1 MKKILIVTWVPM
13 YIWDFKRLDLHNLKK
28 KFEIII
34 YDISAIY
41 FKKINLKKIY
51 KKKNLVKALQFSNI
65 KDFYKKMRKQ
75 KIDLI
80 INLTG
85 VKKSNFIYKEMEKKN
100 VKILNF
106 IDARDLFY
114 FFYPKKI
121 YYFLRY
127 LLKKLVINLKKKSN
141 EISIISGHNFMNN
154 YFSLG
159 HKKINSHSINYDY
172 YLRKKKFL
180 KKNKNKKIVSYLDSG
195 HGFHPDYVLNKNTN
209 KEFDIK
215 KFSTKLNYL
224 FFILKKKGYKIY
236 FLSHPKI
243 SKKQQLIYKNCKIVY
258 FKTYEY
264 VKLSDFIITSHS
276 STIDYPIILKKKIL
290 RIYSKEFKSYPVVE
304 KIFNLT
310 SKFFGNRG
318 LNIDNIK
325 ELSKNKLDKAT
336 LFPGKK
342 YEEFLN
348 KFIRHPKSKNEKF
361 SDIISRVIS

>member
-13 YIWDFKRLDLHNLKK
+13 YSWDYKRLDLQNLKK
-28 KFEIII
+28 KFHIII
-34 YDISAIY
+34 YDVSKIY

-51 KKKNLVKALQFSNI
+51 KNKNLIKSLKFSNI
-65 KDFYKKMRKQ
+65 KDFYKKIRKQ

-85 VKKSNFIYKEMEKKN
+85 VKKSNFIYKEMKKKN

-114 FFYPKKI
+114 FVYPKKL

-127 LLKKLVINLKKKSN
+127 VLKKIFINFKKKAK
-141 EISIISGHNFMNN
+141 EVSIVSGKNFMNN

-159 HKKINSHSINYDY
+159 HEKINSHSINYDY

-180 KKNKNKKIVSYLDSG
+180 NKKKNKKIATYLDSG

-209 KEFDIK
+209 KKFNIK
-215 KFSTKLNYL
+215 TFSTKLNYL
-224 FFILKKKGYKIY
+224 FFILKKMGYQIY

-243 SKKQQLIYKNCKIVY
+243 SKKNQSIYKNCKIVY

-264 VKLSDFIITSHS
+264 VEGSDLIITSHS

-304 KIFNLT
+304 KIFMLT
-310 SKFFGNRG
+310 SKFFENEG

-325 ELSKNKLDKAT
+325 ELSKKKIDKAI

-348 KFIRHPKSKNEKF
+348 KFIRHPKSKNEIF
-361 SDIISRVIS
+361 LNIISKIIG